1 MRTIISVVGMDRP
14 GILALVS
21 SSCAEKKGNIVDV
34 SQTVLQDVFTMMMIC
49 ELDENQIKLT
59 DFVDYME
66 AIGKKNNL
74 SIHVM
79 HEDIFNCMHTI

>member
-21 SSCAEKKGNIVDV
+21 NACAEKNGNIVDV

-49 ELDENQIKLT
+49 ELEESREGLI
-59 DFVDYME
+59 DFIDYME
-66 AIGKKNNL
+66 NVGKNNNL
-74 SIHVM
+74 RIHVM
-79 HEDIFNCMHTI
+79 HEDIFKCMHTI